1 MFPEGIYCISCG
13 RPILPAWEDSLCPD
27 CRKVIFENRG
37 GRCPRCGSP
46 LTVNFAD
53 SQMFFQTRQFQK
65 KMQDYQNF
73 VLKYHGKNLVFLE
86 LGVGWRNRMIK
97 EPLMQLAASEPNAVY
112 ITFNKGELYIP
123 DEIQGKSIG
132 VDGDIAEAL
141 HKILRTEIM

>member
-1 MFPEGIYCISCG
+1 MRQPS
-13 RPILPAWEDSLCPD
+13 
-27 CRKVIFENRG
+27 
-37 GRCPRCGSP
+37 
-46 LTVNFAD
+46 D

-73 VLKYHGKNLVFLE
+73 VRKYHGKKLVILE
-86 LGVGWRNRMIK
+86 FGVGWRNRMIK
-97 EPLMQLAASEPNAVY
+97 EPLMQLAASEPNAFY

-141 HKILRTEIM
+141 HEIRGLY